1 VCVCVCVCVCVV
13 SVCVGGCVSTCVTE
27 LVDLDIR
34 AVLVDIFCD
43 FVTVW
48 LLRGL
53 YYLLFSMLLF
63 V

>member
-1 VCVCVCVCVCVV
+1 VCKCVCVWVCVY
-13 SVCVGGCVSTCVTE
+13 VCVCVTE
-27 LVDLDIR
+27 LVDLDIC
-34 AVLVDIFCD
+34 VVVVDVFCD

-53 YYLLFSMLLF
+53 YYLLFSKLLF